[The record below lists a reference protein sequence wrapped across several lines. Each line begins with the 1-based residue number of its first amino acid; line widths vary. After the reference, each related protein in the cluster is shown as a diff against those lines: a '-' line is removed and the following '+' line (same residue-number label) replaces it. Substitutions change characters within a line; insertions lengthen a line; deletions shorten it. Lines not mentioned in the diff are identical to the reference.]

1 MKVNTVRAALGKEGG
16 EEMGQLSAERG
27 GMDRSGRK
35 RCHRLSGG
43 QKGKLGKRGL
53 AGAGKNG
60 AAVIPHNEPDRARLC
75 TLSSRQAGTS
85 CGLRPAAPQALCAAG
100 PASQCPPA
108 ARGARGGREIRYR
121 LPPGSSGL
129 EWGVEGRERV
139 WDCRKRK
146 GRRVVSHSGTRRLDS
161 SNRAQSPASTS
172 GFGRN
177 RDF

>member
-1 MKVNTVRAALGKEGG
+1 MDLGGRAAGG
-16 EEMGQLSAERG
+16 GVNIKGRDAVLHVPRSTGGGTQERW
-27 GMDRSGRK
+27 
-35 RCHRLSGG
+35 

-85 CGLRPAAPQALCAAG
+85 CGLQPAAPQALCAAG